1 MLFAADEA
9 FSESPLTSLGAVN
22 NLLRLRENG
31 FDLLGRKHG
40 SYDIIKE
47 YNSKYYPRPS
57 RLPPLIEKLVG
68 SLDANSDE
76 NRSGN
81 NKKTNAII
89 FDDKQKDSN
98 ANNIISHKG
107 TEKDKITAAMA
118 AAAVASVRAGKKGS
132 FRMETLNNDWDRALR
147 WIAGWD
153 LLRDDNDLLSS
164 YQNGILRGKNKKGF
178 STSKNKDLFLLKS
191 CMEECIESTSAKR
204 TSRRK
209 TQTKNSSRR
218 KKRASSKVTN
228 KKLRTGPFSRIMTF
242 ARSNNVLVT
251 AFCAL
256 ILSGLKYCT
265 RFISH
270 RSLSHRSN
278 KVYEW
283 LSSMEKDE
291 YDKWSNNFKKQGTKS
306 MGKRG
311 KVKKK
316 AKRQDCTREEQDT
329 NKAVIRK
336 TTETPPGSES
346 ETEDREDYIGTH
358 IEFRRIEPRHHSGKN
373 DRKANLKPNDESLT
387 SDDESTEGTVAS
399 TKWTVVSKDPS
410 KSSNASCISN
420 LDDTDLFVK
429 NNAPHDQS
437 QNLAQTKYNQDPDLI
452 VRKSNAMQN
461 KLYPQDLKKTKVHMR
476 NNHSKTSSSLV
487 HNMSSASQN
496 LFLQTD
502 DKKYQKSQQVLSPIT
517 DPVVH
522 RIPTDEERKEAFNRL
537 REFQM
542 TQIEKVMRKKGLTS
556 DPVDDPNMNQLI
568 ETKPITSTNSPT
580 SWSPFRSHG
589 IISFDNP
596 SLDGTSSD
604 NFQRDVM
611 VDSGEC
617 LSKTDLILSKLLE
630 EDDEELLEGNLE
642 KNITSSI
649 VVGESWDSHNNSPEA
664 HSSATITLEP
674 RRTDLW
680 GASPM
685 RGSDTD
691 LWGKSM

>member
-9 FSESPLTSLGAVN
+9 FSKSPLTSLGAVN

-31 FDLLGRKHG
+31 VDLFGRKHG

-47 YNSKYYPRPS
+47 YNSKYYPRPT

-68 SLDANSDE
+68 SLDESSNE
-76 NRSGN
+76 NRLGN
-81 NKKTNAII
+81 KKKKTNAII
-89 FDDKQKDSN
+89 IDDKQKDSN
-98 ANNIISHKG
+98 PNNKISKKG
-107 TEKDKITAAMA
+107 SEKDKITAAMA
-118 AAAVASVRAGKKGS
+118 AAAVASVRSGKKGS
-132 FRMETLNNDWDRALR
+132 FRMETLNNDWEKALR

-191 CMEECIESTSAKR
+191 CMEDCIESTSAKR
-204 TSRRK
+204 TSTRK
-209 TQTKNSSRR
+209 TQSKNSSRR
-218 KKRASSKVTN
+218 KKRSSSKVSN
-228 KKLRTGPFSRIMTF
+228 KKIRTGPFSRLITF
-242 ARSNNVLVT
+242 ACSNNVLVT

-256 ILSGLKYCT
+256 ILSGVKVCS

-306 MGKRG
+306 TGKRG
-311 KVKKK
+311 KAKKK
-316 AKRQDCTREEQDT
+316 AKRQDCIREEQDT
-329 NKAVIRK
+329 NKVVIRK
-336 TTETPPGSES
+336 KIETSPGSDS
-346 ETEDREDYIGTH
+346 ETDDREDYIGTH
-358 IEFRRIEPRHHSGKN
+358 IEFRRIEPRYHSGKN
-373 DRKANLKPNDESLT
+373 NRMANLKPNDEPLT
-387 SDDESTEGTVAS
+387 SDDESTEGTDNT

-410 KSSNASCISN
+410 KSSNASCVSN
-420 LDDTDLFVK
+420 LDDTDFLIK
-429 NNAPHDQS
+429 NNAPHNQS
-437 QNLAQTKYNQDPDLI
+437 QNSAQSNHNHVHDQTIRKTNQ
-452 VRKSNAMQN
+452 MQN
-461 KLYPQDLKKTKVHMR
+461 NVYPQDKKKNKMHMR
-476 NNHSKTSSSLV
+476 NHYSKTSSSLG

-496 LFLQTD
+496 SLLLTD
-502 DKKYQKSQQVLSPIT
+502 QNEYHSQQVLSPIT

-542 TQIEKVMRKKGLTS
+542 TQIEKVMRNKALTS
-556 DPVDDPNMNQLI
+556 GSVDDPNMNLLI
-568 ETKPITSTNSPT
+568 ETKSITTPTSPT

-589 IISFDNP
+589 IISFDNS
-596 SLDGTSSD
+596 SLDGTPSD
-604 NFQRDVM
+604 NDKKFSM
-611 VDSGEC
+611 VDTGEC

-630 EDDEELLEGNLE
+630 EDDEELLEGSSE
-642 KNITSSI
+642 KNITNSI
-649 VVGESWDSHNNSPEA
+649 VGESWDSHTNSPEVP
-664 HSSATITLEP
+664 SSATITLES
-674 RRTDLW
+674 RGTDVW